1 VTAVGSHRP
10 AAAPALYLGVDL
22 GTSGCRVCVVDD
34 NGNERGMAKVPLPP
48 PDRNHWH
55 SEQQPQVWWR
65 GLKAALQ
72 VLWQQVDGTAVRGVA
87 IDGTSATLLVSNAG
101 GRPLG
106 PALMYDDTRARAA
119 AEAVAA
125 VTPPDSAA
133 RGPGSSLAKLLYLL
147 EQHPQAHRALHQADW
162 LAGRLCG
169 RFDFSDE
176 NNCLKLGYDPQR
188 RRWPAWMER
197 LPLPRAL
204 LPEVSPPGTLVGSV
218 DAAVATELG
227 LSPSTRVATGTTDS
241 TAAFLATGAREP
253 GEAVTSLGSTLVLKI
268 IAERPLFSAAH
279 GVYSHRLG
287 DLWLAGGASNSGG
300 AVLLQY
306 FTAEE
311 LEELTL
317 RLRPEASTG
326 LDYYPLPRPGERF
339 PINDPDL
346 APRLEPRPQDRLAF
360 LQGMLEGMARIEAR
374 GYRLLEQLGAPALTS
389 VRTVGGGSANPTWR
403 QIRERLL
410 KVPLIKPLHDQAAYG
425 AALLAR
431 QALR

>member
-1 VTAVGSHRP
+1 
-10 AAAPALYLGVDL
+10 
-22 GTSGCRVCVVDD
+22 
-34 NGNERGMAKVPLPP
+34 MAKVPLPP
-48 PDRNHWH
+48 PERSHWH
-55 SEQQPQVWWR
+55 SEQPPEVWWR
-65 GLKAALQ
+65 ALKAALQ
-72 VLWQQVDGTAVRGVA
+72 ALWQQADGTAVRCVA
-87 IDGTSATLLVSNAG
+87 IDGTSATLLATDAC

-106 PALMYDDTRARAA
+106 PALMYDDTRARAG

-125 VTPPDSAA
+125 VAPPDSAA

-169 RFDFSDE
+169 RFGFSDE
-176 NNCLKLGYDPQR
+176 NNCLKLGYDAQR
-188 RRWPAWMER
+188 RRWPAWLQR
-197 LPLPRAL
+197 LPIAPAL
-204 LPEVSPPGTLVGSV
+204 LPEVLPPGTVVGSI
-218 DAAVATELG
+218 DAAAAAELG
-227 LSPSTRVATGTTDS
+227 LSPGTRIAAGTTDS

-253 GEAVTSLGSTLVLKI
+253 GEGVTSLGSTLVLKI
-268 IAERPLFSAAH
+268 IAERPLFSSAH

-300 AVLLQY
+300 AVLLQH
-306 FTAEE
+306 FTADE
-311 LEELTL
+311 LQHLTP
-317 RLRPEASTG
+317 RLHPGTPTG

-339 PINDPDL
+339 PVNDPDL
-346 APRLEPRPQDRLAF
+346 APRLEPRPGDRLLF

-389 VRTVGGGSANPTWR
+389 VRTVGGGAANPAWR

-410 KVPLIKPLHDQAAYG
+410 QVPLIKPLHEEAAYG

-431 QALR
+431 QALQ